1 MTKKIVIGL
10 SALCVA
16 VGVVLGTYIFSKW
29 SHNKAYE
36 KGLFVNSE
44 VSTEYAG
51 YIC

>member
-1 MTKKIVIGL
+1 MSKKIVIIL
-10 SALCVA
+10 SACCIAL
-16 VGVVLGTYIFSKW
+16 GVVAGTYIFSKL

-44 VSTEYAG
+44 VKREYAG